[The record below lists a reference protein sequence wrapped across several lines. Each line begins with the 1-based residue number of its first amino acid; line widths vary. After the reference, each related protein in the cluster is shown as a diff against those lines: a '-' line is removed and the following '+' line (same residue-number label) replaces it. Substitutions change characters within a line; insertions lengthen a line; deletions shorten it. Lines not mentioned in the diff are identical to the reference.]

1 MFEYKFHVRY
11 AETDQMG
18 VVYYAN
24 FFIYFEAARS
34 AFMRA
39 HGYPY
44 SRLEKEGLFLPVVEA
59 YCNYKSPAHYDEEIT
74 IKLGIKEMKNTSF
87 KIHYDVL
94 REEKLLATG
103 YTKHVFTNRDMKPVR
118 IPEEVRKIFEKYLI
132 K

>member
-1 MFEYKFHVRY
+1 MFEYKLFVRY

-34 AFMRA
+34 AFMREN
-39 HGYPY
+39 GYPY
-44 SRLEKEGLFLPVVEA
+44 SELEKRGLFLPVIEA
-59 YCNYKSPAHYDEEIT
+59 HCNYRSPAHYDEELV
-74 IKLGIKEMKNTSF
+74 IKLGIMEMKNSSF

-94 REEKLLATG
+94 RDNTLIATG
-103 YTKHVFTNRDMKPVR
+103 YTRHVFTNRSFKPAK
-118 IPEEVRKIFEKYLI
+118 IPEEIRKIFEKYLI